1 MWVSNEK
8 KNKKKKP
15 QPNKFSPSKGKT
27 KVRRSYDQYSRKSN
41 TVIRFPTSIYDLVEV
56 RCYLQDHFYILSRY
70 LISQILMFTQV
81 PYHKS
86 LRIAMDLKKKLVDE
100 EKVNIDQE
108 QMLKHLFEIM
118 KKSGYGGKYTR
129 RYEMIIRMYNQR
141 VPVIILISGTGLI
154 GKSTI
159 AVRLSERLNLA
170 NILQTEI
177 VYGLMVDHI
186 QKFKP
191 NQRIWYRDF
200 GGDMETFFKEFKYE
214 CKIVQQGVSPDIS
227 KSLRDGKSIIIEGS
241 HVALANFTELI
252 TNHNMAV
259 VERKNNIKEQAKKK
273 LGIKTSLIERLR
285 LERKKNIKKNSQV
298 QETQKEK
305 EKEKEGKKKENEKEK
320 EKEKIENQE
329 IIKKEKEKEN
339 KQEPEKQKKNK
350 KTENKEIID
359 NEKEKEKEKE
369 NEPEQDKEKENSSNL
384 ETSDESDDELEKE
397 GERHSKKK
405 YQILKKTFLERQQL
419 PKDSKGV
426 IIPILLTLHEDYHRS
441 YVEDWVSC
449 LENYDILK
457 GCGDDL
463 ETQTNNLLKR
473 YQIVQQILI
482 DSCPSETE
490 IVVIEPGEI
499 ESILNTLQ
507 SAILERIEIAAN
519 LGEF

>member
-1 MWVSNEK
+1 
-8 KNKKKKP
+8 
-15 QPNKFSPSKGKT
+15 
-27 KVRRSYDQYSRKSN
+27 
-41 TVIRFPTSIYDLVEV
+41 
-56 RCYLQDHFYILSRY
+56 
-70 LISQILMFTQV
+70 MFTQV

-285 LERKKNIKKNSQV
+285 LERKKNMKKNSQEKM
-298 QETQKEK
+298 ETQKEK
-305 EKEKEGKKKENEKEK
+305 EKENEKGKENEIEKEKEKEGRKKENEKEK

-329 IIKKEKEKEN
+329 IIKNEKEIVQEKEKEN
-339 KQEPEKQKKNK
+339 EKEQGEKKKQEQEPETQKKNK

-359 NEKEKEKEKE
+359 NEKEKE